1 MDWNDF
7 EERASRAI
15 PAQPLKPKR
24 CWVGVLLHE
33 VVGVLL
39 HEVDPQSDLD
49 ELDFIWMFGH
59 SVSAFSYMHASSTL
73 VI

>member
-24 CWVGVLLHE
+24 CW
-33 VVGVLL
+33 VGVLL